1 MNDTPAG
8 PQREKLA
15 AVLAIRPIVRA
26 YELRQQGID
35 PNTISRAVRT
45 GELIRISRGLYQR
58 SDSDVEPG
66 QPLAEAAKRIPK
78 GVIAMVSALAY
89 HGLTDQ
95 MPRKIWVAVNVKDWG
110 APAPSYPPIRIVEFR
125 DKYMQQGIEHH
136 RISGVDV
143 PIYSVPKTLADL
155 FRNRKLV
162 DRSVAV
168 EGLRA
173 AIDQRKA
180 TPGEIADAAMA
191 ADAWNVMRP
200 YLEALTS
207 NG

>member
-1 MNDTPAG
+1 MDRTQTT
-8 PQREKLA
+8 QRQQLA
-15 AVLAIRPIVRA
+15 ALLDTQPIMRA
-26 YELRQQGID
+26 YELRKAGIA
-35 PNTISRAVRT
+35 PETISRAVHN
-45 GELIRISRGLYQR
+45 GQLIRISRGLYQR
-58 SDSDVEPG
+58 ADSEVETE
-66 QPLAEAAKRIPK
+66 QALAEAAKRVPK
-78 GVIAMVSALAY
+78 GVIAMVSALAF

-95 MPRKIWVAVNVKDWG
+95 MPRKIWVAISARDW
-110 APAPSYPPIRIVEFR
+110 APVPSYPPIRIVELR
-125 DKYMQQGIEHH
+125 DKYMDQGIEHH

-143 PIYSVPKTLADL
+143 PIFSVPKTLADI

-173 AIDQRKA
+173 ALDQRKA
-180 TPGEIADAAMA
+180 TPGTIAEAAIA
-191 ADAWNVMRP
+191 GDSWKIMRP